1 MGSKK
6 RESVHT
12 FWVSKSKIM
21 VTQFTELTDSQWEDI
36 KVVLNWQRK
45 RKHDLRRVVNA
56 LLFVTRTGLQWRNL
70 PKEFPKWTI
79 VYYYFRRWTKDGTF
93 EALNLYLVQFERFL
107 NGKLPDPSL
116 VCIDSQSVKSVP
128 FVKQNRGLDPFKK
141 VNGRKRHVV
150 VDTLGLLLGVIV
162 RAANSAD
169 TVEGCNL
176 FENYHD
182 RWTRLRKVLA
192 DGAYQ
197 GRFMEWIERH
207 TEAVVEIASRPETA
221 RGFVPIRWRWVVERS
236 FAWFNFFRRL
246 DKDREKTVESS
257 ESFILL
263 ANCSVIL
270 NRLEN

>member
-1 MGSKK
+1 M
-6 RESVHT
+6 
-12 FWVSKSKIM
+12 
-21 VTQFTELTDSQWEDI
+21 
-36 KVVLNWQRK
+36 
-45 RKHDLRRVVNA
+45 
-56 LLFVTRTGLQWRNL
+56 
-70 PKEFPKWTI
+70 
-79 VYYYFRRWTKDGTF
+79 YYYFRRWTKDGTF

-176 FENYHD
+176 FESYHD

-197 GRFMEWIERH
+197 GRFMEWIDAIPKRLSKSLPVRKRR
-207 TEAVVEIASRPETA
+207 AVLFR
-221 RGFVPIRWRWVVERS
+221 
-236 FAWFNFFRRL
+236 FADVGSLNGVL
-246 DKDREKTVESS
+246 PGSVSS
-257 ESFILL
+257 
-263 ANCSVIL
+263 AD
-270 NRLEN
+270 